1 MNEQVCCNVV
11 KKNVCKSGMKTVL
24 VLSSLTVDE
33 TAQYLGCKAKILQK
47 EAIVKVETKE
57 ADTFVAVCSPLTRY
71 LAYTI
76 MPSCNEVHIVY
87 KPSSTLSRLRA
98 RKWIQPTTL

>member
-11 KKNVCKSGMKTVL
+11 KKNVCNTGMKTIL
-24 VLSSLTVDE
+24 ILSSLTVEE
-33 TAQYLGCKAKILQK
+33 TARYLRCKAEILQK
-47 EAIVKVETKE
+47 DAIVKVETKE

-76 MPSCNEVHIVY
+76 MPSCHEVHIVY

-98 RKWIQPTTL
+98 RKWIKPTT

>member
-1 MNEQVCCNVV
+1 
-11 KKNVCKSGMKTVL
+11 MKTIL
-24 VLSSLTVDE
+24 VLSSLTVED
-33 TAQYLGCKAKILQK
+33 TAKYLGCKVKSLEK
-47 EAIVKVETKE
+47 DAIVKIETKE

-76 MPSCNEVHIVY
+76 MPSCHEVHIVY

-98 RKWIQPTTL
+98 RKWIHPSK